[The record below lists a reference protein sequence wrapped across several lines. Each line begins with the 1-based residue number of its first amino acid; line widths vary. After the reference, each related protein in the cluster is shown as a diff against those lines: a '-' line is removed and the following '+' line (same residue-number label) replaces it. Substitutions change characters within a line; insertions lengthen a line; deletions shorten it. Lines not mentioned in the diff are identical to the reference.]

1 MKAARPHD
9 DAMVELLREDPA
21 FADEYLA
28 AALEEAEEPGGRQ
41 ALLRALRHVAHA
53 QGMQEVAAR
62 AGLRRES
69 LSRALSP
76 KGNPTLETLLAVLS
90 AAGLRLA
97 VARRE
102 NIRPDRVLPR
112 LSRRGENREPFT
124 RLVRHPKRR
133 SAVKECRPKARRE
146 LFSRSLAVHL
156 GTPTK

>member
-62 AGLRRES
+62 AGMRRES

-76 KGNPTLETLLAVLS
+76 RGNPTLETLLAVLS

-102 NIRPDRVLPR
+102 
-112 LSRRGENREPFT
+112 E
-124 RLVRHPKRR
+124 HP
-133 SAVKECRPKARRE
+133 A
-146 LFSRSLAVHL
+146 
-156 GTPTK
+156 